1 MTIIVLLALSGE
13 DLQKRF
19 NSAIKNKIVI
29 AFLLFY
35 CMHII
40 WLFGTEHLQSAIL
53 KLKDFKYILYIL
65 IFAMVLRHT
74 FIKKIINGF
83 LLAIF
88 FSVIMSFAL
97 FFQLPII
104 SLLLLEINPHIY
116 PTFPVPFMLSYTQYG
131 SILGL
136 SAGLSFYL
144 LLSQYKNHTRTTR
157 LFYVIIFLL
166 ISANIL
172 IVPSRMGYLLY
183 FISIT
188 IILLFLYRRY
198 WYGIVFA
205 LVVTFTVFFTAGY
218 ESSSLFKERINT
230 LWTDLQSL
238 ENRNFSTSLG
248 IRTGYYIYAISAIKE
263 NFLLGVGT
271 ADHAQAAAQKI
282 TYVEKNP
289 ENANALLH
297 GMQSG
302 HNASLESEYLDITL
316 QFGILGL
323 LVFLNIFYQLV
334 KYQTQN
340 PNMKGV
346 QILLAAN
353 MIFLATG
360 SVIFIAADIGKLF
373 ILMIA
378 LTLNS
383 QETDTL

>member
-1 MTIIVLLALSGE
+1 MVIIALLALGAE

-40 WLFGTEHLQSAIL
+40 WLFGTEHLQPAML

-65 IFAMVLRHT
+65 IFAMVLRQT
-74 FIKKIINGF
+74 FIKKIINSF

-88 FSVIMSFAL
+88 FSVIMSFAM

-104 SLLLLEINPHIY
+104 SLLELNPHINS
-116 PTFPVPFMLSYTQYG
+116 TFSVPFMLSYTQYG
-131 SILGL
+131 SILGF

-144 LLSQYKNHTRTTR
+144 LLSQYKNHTPTTR
-157 LFYVIIFLL
+157 LFYVIVFLL

-188 IILLFLYRRY
+188 IILLVLYHRY

-205 LVVTFTVFFTAGY
+205 LIVTFSVFFTAGY
-218 ESSSLFKERINT
+218 EYSDSFKERINV
-230 LWTDLQSL
+230 LQTDLQSL
-238 ENRNFSTSLG
+238 ENNNFSTSLG
-248 IRTGYYIYAISAIKE
+248 TRTGYYVYAISAIKE

-282 TYVEKNP
+282 TYLEKNTG
-289 ENANALLH
+289 NANALLY

-316 QFGILGL
+316 QFGIVGL

-340 PNMKGV
+340 PNMKAI
-346 QILLAAN
+346 QILLATN